1 MLLDGQCPFT
11 SSCTRKYWDHLKS
24 CATIQLVFTYINPI
38 HTPRAQLLFCHTH
51 FLISKSYILQMERGF
66 LLLKKKKQI
75 PTQIDQ
81 SQTVTKPPKARS
93 EFRKRQ
99 AIGWK
104 ESRDQ

>member
-1 MLLDGQCPFT
+1 
-11 SSCTRKYWDHLKS
+11 
-24 CATIQLVFTYINPI
+24 
-38 HTPRAQLLFCHTH
+38 
-51 FLISKSYILQMERGF
+51 MERGF